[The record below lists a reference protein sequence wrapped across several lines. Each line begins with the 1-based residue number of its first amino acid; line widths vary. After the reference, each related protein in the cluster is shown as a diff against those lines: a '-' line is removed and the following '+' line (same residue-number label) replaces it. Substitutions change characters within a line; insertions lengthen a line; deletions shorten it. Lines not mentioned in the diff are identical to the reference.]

1 MSHSLRT
8 RPVRFTVE
16 TLAAVDAQADAA
28 GLTPSAFIRAAVDEK
43 LGRPASSSPPVA
55 DLSGDLAAIR
65 ALHQEWQR
73 QMSSVGTRLALLP
86 PAPPPSNATPPPA
99 DESGLTEPALS

>member
-43 LGRPASSSPPVA
+43 LGRTDSSAPAVA
-55 DLSGDLAAIR
+55 NLSAEVAELR
-65 ALHQEWQR
+65 ALRQEWQR

-86 PAPPPSNATPPPA
+86 PAPPTSGATPPPV
-99 DESGLTEPALS
+99 DESGLAELALS

>member
-1 MSHSLRT
+1 MSQSLRT

-43 LGRPASSSPPVA
+43 LGRPASPAPPVA
-55 DLSGDLAAIR
+55 DLSGDVAELR
-65 ALHQEWQR
+65 ALHQEWRR
-73 QMSSVGTRLALLP
+73 QMSRVGARLALLP
-86 PAPPPSNATPPPA
+86 PAPPPSNTTPPASPA
-99 DESGLTEPALS
+99 SGLAELTLS

>member
-1 MSHSLRT
+1 MSQSLHT

-43 LGRPASSSPPVA
+43 LGRPASPAPPVA
-55 DLSGDLAAIR
+55 DLSAEVAELH
-65 ALHQEWQR
+65 ALRQEWQR

-86 PAPPPSNATPPPA
+86 PAPPPSTATPPPA
-99 DESGLTEPALS
+99 SESGLAELALS